1 MVECL
6 EKKWKT
12 TIQYN
17 CENCVKTAYENTF
30 NGTNGYISDED
41 LINSSNHNLKT
52 K

>member
-6 EKKWKT
+6 ENKWKT
-12 TIQYN
+12 TIKYN
-17 CENCVKTAYENTF
+17 CENCVRTAYKNIF

-41 LINSSNHNLKT
+41 LINSSNNHLKT